1 MIWELLCYAF
11 CFAAEGVTAWTY
23 FEQIYERTT
32 KLRYAIG
39 LFLLGYTLLFGI
51 SQIGNIIVNGIAFV
65 LINGC
70 LLVLNYNCKKRAVFL
85 QIAYLTFVMGAT
97 EILMALLLSI
107 FFHDFDA
114 FLYDLSVMV
123 AFTVLGRLMYF
134 FIMLISARY
143 IKPMKSSDNSSMII
157 LLTVLPVTSVLIV
170 ITILYVGITTK
181 IQPLTGTLMTLSV
194 LALLAINI
202 IVLIIY
208 NHMQKLNNERLEFEL
223 MIQKSQISAKSYQL
237 LEEQYEG
244 QRVLIHDI
252 RRHLHILHD
261 LSVENKL
268 HEVKQYIEEI
278 ENDPILKRSVRIC
291 DHPVLNIVLLRYSEF
306 CKSHNINFHFDIRA
320 NAVDF
325 MSAHDITAIFDNLL
339 ENAVEAAK
347 ESVNKFIDLSVS
359 PQGENGLLITLVN
372 SCDHAPITNTAKQ
385 IQSRKDDKTLHGVG
399 LKSIA
404 RAAASYNGISEMYY
418 DPIEKTY
425 HYILQLQKQ

>member
-39 LFLLGYTLLFGI
+39 LFLLGYTVLFGI

-134 FIMLISARY
+134 FIMQISARY
-143 IKPMKSSDNSSMII
+143 IKPMKSTDNSSMII

-170 ITILYVGITTK
+170 VTILYVGITTK

-202 IVLIIY
+202 IVSIIY
-208 NHMQKLNNERLEFEL
+208 NHIQKLNNERLEFEL
-223 MIQKSQISAKSYQL
+223 MVQKSQISAKSYQL

-278 ENDPILKRSVRIC
+278 ENDPILKKSVRLC
-291 DHPVLNIVLLRYSEF
+291 DHPVLNIVLLRHAEF
-306 CKSHNINFHFDIRA
+306 CKSLGIDYHFDIRA
-320 NAVDF
+320 NAVRF
-325 MSAHDITAIFDNLL
+325 MNAYDITTIFDNLL

-347 ESVNKFIDLSVS
+347 ESTAKFIDLSVS
-359 PQGENGLLITLVN
+359 TQGENGLLITLVN
-372 SCDHAPITNTAKQ
+372 SCDHTPLTDNNGILLTKKENGTN
-385 IQSRKDDKTLHGVG
+385 HGIG
-399 LKSIA
+399 LKSILKTA
-404 RAAASYNGISEMYY
+404 KHYDGVSQMYY
-418 DPIEKTY
+418 DDTENEF
-425 HYILQLQKQ
+425 HFVLQLSKP